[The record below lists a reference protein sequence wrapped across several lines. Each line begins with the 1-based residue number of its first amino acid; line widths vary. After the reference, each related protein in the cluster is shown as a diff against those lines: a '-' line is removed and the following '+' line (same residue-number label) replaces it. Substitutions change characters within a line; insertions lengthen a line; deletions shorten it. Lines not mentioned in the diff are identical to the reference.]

1 MGLDRSVRH
10 RFWGHPSSA
19 LQTFLQPL
27 FSCSQ
32 TLGLQRQPPKNGSAW
47 QGFGFLDLSRS
58 QHEGSQKNER
68 SRLFCLPTSVP
79 LVPPGAIVFL
89 LQEDRQ
95 PVETRTESQT
105 GRQSPWESREERVGF
120 PGPPGRR
127 HPSLAA
133 TSCPMPSRM
142 YTDWISLVLRQ
153 RSQAQTAE
161 ASVVSSP

>member
-1 MGLDRSVRH
+1 M
-10 RFWGHPSSA
+10 
-19 LQTFLQPL
+19 
-27 FSCSQ
+27 
-32 TLGLQRQPPKNGSAW
+32 
-47 QGFGFLDLSRS
+47 
-58 QHEGSQKNER
+58 
-68 SRLFCLPTSVP
+68 
-79 LVPPGAIVFL
+79 FL
-89 LQEDRQ
+89 LQGDRK
-95 PVETRTESQT
+95 PVETRTKSQT
-105 GRQSPWESREERVGF
+105 GRQTPWKSREERVGF